1 MESSTKKLWFIN
13 NTENEKNSNIKNEI
27 KTEKKTKFK

>member
-13 NTENEKNSNIKNEI
+13 SENEKNSKFQNEI
-27 KTEKKTKFK
+27 KTEKKQNLN